1 VEATYEGMRR
11 FPVYWSFLI
20 SFSMRV
26 TIAVDAM
33 GGDHGL
39 AVTVPAAVRFLS
51 HFPRA
56 HIILVG
62 QTEPIKEALIA
73 ASAAGHT
80 GISIREASEVIA
92 MNEPP
97 ADALRRKKDSSMRV
111 AIDLVK
117 SGEAQ
122 ACVSA
127 GNTGALM
134 AIGKFVLKTLHGI
147 DRPAIAT
154 QLPNGNNGS
163 TTVLD
168 LGANV
173 NCSAQQLLQFA
184 VMGSAMVTAIEHREN
199 PSVGLLNIGEEDTKG
214 NEVVKEA
221 AELLHQSGLNF
232 YGNIEGDDIFEGT
245 TDVVVCD
252 GFVGNVA
259 LKTSEG
265 LVKMISDFLKAEYK
279 RNIFS
284 KCAAFLSRG
293 VINAFKARLNP
304 NHYNGATLIGL
315 RGVVVKSHG
324 SADEEAFSYALRKA
338 HQEVAHGML
347 DRIAQRIESVSDQLP
362 ELEKTVSGEKV
373 EP

>member
-1 VEATYEGMRR
+1 
-11 FPVYWSFLI
+11 
-20 SFSMRV
+20 
-26 TIAVDAM
+26 
-33 GGDHGL
+33 
-39 AVTVPAAVRFLS
+39 
-51 HFPRA
+51 
-56 HIILVG
+56 
-62 QTEPIKEALIA
+62 
-73 ASAAGHT
+73 
-80 GISIREASEVIA
+80 
-92 MNEPP
+92 
-97 ADALRRKKDSSMRV
+97 
-111 AIDLVK
+111 
-117 SGEAQ
+117 
-122 ACVSA
+122 
-127 GNTGALM
+127 
-134 AIGKFVLKTLHGI
+134 
-147 DRPAIAT
+147 
-154 QLPNGNNGS
+154 
-163 TTVLD
+163 
-168 LGANV
+168 
-173 NCSAQQLLQFA
+173 
-184 VMGSAMVTAIEHREN
+184 
-199 PSVGLLNIGEEDTKG
+199 LNIGEEDTKG